1 MTAFQ
6 QSSWPWPDHDSRGSR
21 RRSCRKARR
30 GSYRLRQPAPRRIRR
45 ETASHR
51 SRRSLLRQRS
61 DRNAAPLSRL
71 AVTFRMPTDTDTLT
85 LTLTLTTMP
94 KSVALQAS
102 GDEVTLP
109 GSRLSKRVYQLSEVS
124 ALSARDSAVG
134 TIAALGDSITDAG
147 GASPNWQGRWTD
159 VLAAHLQAKPSTA
172 GLGVVNLGI
181 AGGRVACEGAGPSAR
196 ARLDSD
202 VLALPNL
209 RTLIV
214 FMGHQ
219 RHRQDGS

>member
-1 MTAFQ
+1 
-6 QSSWPWPDHDSRGSR
+6 
-21 RRSCRKARR
+21 
-30 GSYRLRQPAPRRIRR
+30 
-45 ETASHR
+45 
-51 SRRSLLRQRS
+51 
-61 DRNAAPLSRL
+61 
-71 AVTFRMPTDTDTLT
+71 MPIDTDTLT
-85 LTLTLTTMP
+85 LTTMP
-94 KSVALQAS
+94 NSVALQAS
-102 GDEVTLP
+102 GNEVTLP
-109 GSRLSKRVYQLSEVS
+109 GSRLSERVYQLSEVS

-159 VLAAHLQAKPSTA
+159 VLAAHLQAKPSSA

-181 AGGRVACEGAGPSAR
+181 AGGRVAREGTGPSAR